1 MLRKEDARLLRG
13 RARFVDD
20 VRLDR
25 MVHGAFVRS
34 PLPHAEVVGIDAS
47 RARTAGAVAVL
58 TARDLP
64 FNDQPWV
71 VRYWHPSIRNGLPK
85 FLASD
90 RVRFVGEPV
99 AFVIASDR
107 YCAEDLARLVEVEY
121 RPLAPIAS
129 IDDATGPAS
138 PLLHP
143 EWNGNVA
150 ASFEHRHGDAARALA
165 ASERRARRQFTF
177 PRQAPVPLETRGVV
191 ADFDAGRNA
200 LIIRVSTQPHYNIRQ
215 NLSTLLGLSEE
226 NVRVIAED
234 VGGGFGSK
242 SRPYPEE
249 MIVAHASRTL
259 NRPVKWIEDRTE
271 NLQAT
276 THSRA
281 MTIVLEIGCN
291 DQGDLTALTAEIAV
305 DIGAYVFTSGIATAE
320 VAAAHIAGGYRV
332 PNIAIAVRCIGTN
345 KTPIGTYRGAGQ
357 PEAAFALECLL
368 DVLAKQI
375 GMSAADLRAHNLVRP
390 LDMPYRTGTSLFGN
404 ELVYENSDFTNTFTS
419 ALRKSGYNEEVEVAS
434 NGDRIAYGIGCG
446 VETGGLVN
454 FESARVRLDPDGT
467 VAITSGMS
475 SQGQGQ
481 LTTCAQVCAQ
491 ALGVAL
497 ENVSVRLGDTDLIPF
512 GRGAFAA
519 RGAVMG
525 ANAVLGAAQRLRA
538 KIIEHAATLLQ
549 CPAAALDI
557 QDGEI
562 TQRGD
567 RSTDLSVGKIARAV
581 APGGALFAGEAAL
594 EASFVYEAKHPLT
607 SGFSVH
613 IAKIRLD
620 PETGFFRILDYLVT
634 HDAGRAL
641 NRMIV
646 DGQVVGGVADG
657 TGGALFSEM
666 IYGPNGQPL
675 TGSLADYL
683 LATAPETPVVRVL
696 HVDSPSSTNPLGVR
710 PVGEGGIIPV
720 AATLTNAVAR
730 AIDPV
735 RAGHETLL
743 FSLPLRP
750 DRILTA
756 CQRAGLSI
764 VAAV

>member
-1 MLRKEDARLLRG
+1 MLRREDARLLRG

-20 VRLDR
+20 IRLDR

-34 PLPHAEVVGIDAS
+34 PLPHADIISIDAS
-47 RARTAGAVAVL
+47 RAMAAGAVAIL

-64 FNDQPWV
+64 FNDRPWV

-85 FLASD
+85 FLAPD
-90 RVRFVGEPV
+90 RARFVGEPV
-99 AFVIASDR
+99 AFVVATDR
-107 YCAEDLARLVEVEY
+107 YRAEDLARLVDVRY
-121 RPLAPIAS
+121 RPLAAITTVDEATAPESPRLHSEWSGNIA
-129 IDDATGPAS
+129 AT
-138 PLLHP
+138 
-143 EWNGNVA
+143 
-150 ASFEHRHGDAARALA
+150 FEHRHGDAARALA
-165 ASERRARRQFTF
+165 SSKHCACRRFSFA
-177 PRQAPVPLETRGVV
+177 RQAPVPLETRGVV
-191 ADFDAGRNA
+191 ADFDLGRNA
-200 LIIRVSTQPHYNIRQ
+200 LTIRLSTQPHYNIRQ
-215 NLSTLLGLSEE
+215 NISALLGLSEE

-249 MIVAHASRTL
+249 MIVAHASRVL
-259 NRPVKWIEDRTE
+259 HRPVKWIEDRLE

-281 MTIVLEIGCN
+281 IIVVIEIGC
-291 DQGDLTALTAEIAV
+291 DGQGDFTALNAEISV

-320 VAAAHIAGGYRV
+320 VAAAHIAGAYRF
-332 PNIAIAVRCIGTN
+332 PGIAIAVRCIGTN

-357 PEAAFALECLL
+357 PEAAFALECVL
-368 DVLAKQI
+368 DVLAKET
-375 GMSAADLRAHNLVRP
+375 GASARDLRARNLVRRQE
-390 LDMPYRTGTSLFGN
+390 MPYRTGTSLFGN
-404 ELVYENSDFTNTFTS
+404 GLVYESSDFTGTFAT
-419 ALRKSGYNEEVEVAS
+419 ALRESGYSEQIEIAP

-454 FESARVRLDPDGT
+454 FESASVRLDPDGS

-481 LTTCAQVCAQ
+481 LTTYAQVCAQ
-491 ALGVAL
+491 ALGVAF
-497 ENVSVRLGDTDLIPF
+497 ESVSVRLGDTHLIPF

-538 KIIEHAATLLQ
+538 KVIEHAATLLQ
-549 CPAAALDI
+549 CPASALDI
-557 QDGEI
+557 REGEI
-562 TQRGD
+562 THGD
-567 RSTDLSVGKIARAV
+567 GRPTDLTVGKIARAV

-594 EASFVYEAKHPLT
+594 EASFVYEAKQALT
-607 SGFSVH
+607 SAFSVH
-613 IAKIRLD
+613 VAKIRLD
-620 PETGFFRILDYLVT
+620 PETGFFRIQDYLVT

-646 DGQVVGGVADG
+646 DGQVVGGVGDG
-657 TGGALFSEM
+657 IGGAVLSEM
-666 IYGPNGQPL
+666 IYDPNGQPL

-683 LATAPETPVVRVL
+683 VATAPEIPAIRVV
-696 HVDSPSSTNPLGVR
+696 HADSPSSTNPLGVR
-710 PVGEGGIIPV
+710 AAGEGGIIPV
-720 AATLTNAVAR
+720 AAALTNAVAR

-750 DRILTA
+750 ERVLAA
-756 CQRAGLSI
+756 CQRAGL
-764 VAAV
+764 VARRSA